1 MLRSESI
8 MMLQQMRKEG
18 KSISSISSISRYTET
33 HKGWTHS
40 EYRGYA
46 LGISENNPMRRKKRE
61 TKEMDC
67 RRKVA
72 IVLESLEVQKEGQK
86 SVENGKYLRFVLQ
99 IAG

>member
-1 MLRSESI
+1 MTHPLSYNPSNRIQKIGGKYMLRNESI
-8 MMLQQMRKEG
+8 IMLHQLRKEG

-40 EYRGYA
+40 EYRDYA
-46 LGISENNPMRRKKRE
+46 LSISENNPMRKKKRE

-72 IVLESLEVQKEGQK
+72 IEC
-86 SVENGKYLRFVLQ
+86 
-99 IAG
+99 

>member
-72 IVLESLEVQKEGQK
+72 IEC
-86 SVENGKYLRFVLQ
+86 
-99 IAG
+99 

>member
-1 MLRSESI
+1 MLRSGSI
-8 MMLQQMRKEG
+8 MMLHQMRKEG
-18 KSISSISSISRYTET
+18 KSISSISRYTET

-67 RRKVA
+67 RRK
-72 IVLESLEVQKEGQK
+72 SGH
-86 SVENGKYLRFVLQ
+86 SVRGSQRTKGGAEICREREYLRFVLQ
-99 IAG
+99 MAG

>member
-18 KSISSISSISRYTET
+18 KSISSISSISRYIET

-46 LGISENNPMRRKKRE
+46 LSISENNPMRRKKRG

-67 RRKVA
+67 RKKVA
-72 IVLESLEVQKEGQK
+72 IEC
-86 SVENGKYLRFVLQ
+86 
-99 IAG
+99 

>member
-67 RRKVA
+67 RRKSGHSVR
-72 IVLESLEVQKEGQK
+72 ES
-86 SVENGKYLRFVLQ
+86 
-99 IAG
+99 